1 MRLLHFKDKTGYRL
15 GVQTS
20 KGVCDIA
27 QAASALKASNIPTTL
42 EAVFSQGTS
51 ELAELIETTAMKQAN
66 APWMRDQSQLSFG
79 PCVLNPNKILCIG
92 LNYRRHAAETG
103 QPIPEI
109 PIVFSKFRNTLAA
122 SGDRIPLPPT
132 AVQYDYEAELVVVIG
147 KKCKYVPEDKALEV
161 VFGYCNGNDVSAR
174 DLQLRTSQW
183 LLGKTPDRF
192 FPTGPYLVTADEVGD
207 PHALK
212 MRCWVN
218 DECRQDSNTGDMI
231 FKVPRLVSY
240 ISQYMTLE
248 PGDVISTGTPSGVII
263 GMQSKVWLKSGDEVS
278 VEIEKLGRL
287 TNTLQADTGG

>member
-1 MRLLHFKDKTGYRL
+1 
-15 GVQTS
+15 
-20 KGVCDIA
+20 
-27 QAASALKASNIPTTL
+27 
-42 EAVFSQGTS
+42 
-51 ELAELIETTAMKQAN
+51 
-66 APWMRDQSQLSFG
+66 
-79 PCVLNPNKILCIG
+79 
-92 LNYRRHAAETG
+92 
-103 QPIPEI
+103 
-109 PIVFSKFRNTLAA
+109 VFSKFRNTLAA

-218 DECRQDSNTGDMI
+218 GERRQDSHTGDMI